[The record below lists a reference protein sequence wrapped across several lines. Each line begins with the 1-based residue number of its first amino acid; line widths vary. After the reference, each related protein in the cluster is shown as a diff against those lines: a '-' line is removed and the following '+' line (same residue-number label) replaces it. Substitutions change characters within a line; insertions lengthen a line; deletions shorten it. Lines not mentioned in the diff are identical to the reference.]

1 MRGFL
6 PFVGHRIFRALI
18 ALWLVSTVVFVV
30 MRLSGDPVPLL
41 LPPDAPTSEI
51 LRVRRDLGLDRP
63 LPVQYGVFL
72 GNILRGDFGRSI
84 HFREPAATVVRGYL
98 GATLELGLTAFVL
111 AAVAAVPIGLLSA
124 MKRNTLL
131 DHAAMGV
138 ALIGQSAPT
147 FFLGILF
154 ILLLALKADLFP
166 TSGRGD
172 WRNLVL
178 PALTLG
184 AFTMASIARLTRS
197 AVLEVLGADYIRTAR
212 AKGVSEIWVVAK
224 HTLKNA
230 AIPIV
235 TITGLQFG
243 TLLGGAVVT
252 ETVFSWPG
260 IGRLAVQ
267 SIYNRDYP
275 VVQCTVFARP
285 RVGGRRVPWLTMAG
299 AGFVLLVAAVAV
311 AAPWL
316 APADPVRQSLR
327 GRLSPPTLEG
337 IDGHAH
343 LLGTDHLGRD
353 VLSRVIYGSRVS
365 LVVGVCA
372 VLIGGLLGSALGIL
386 AGWSSGR
393 VDAIIMTVADAQ
405 LAFPFIL
412 LAIGIIAVLGPS
424 FPTLI
429 VVIGL
434 SGWVSY
440 ARILRSQ
447 VLSLRSREFVEA
459 IQALGGSV
467 LRIVLRH
474 VVPNVLSSIV
484 VVATLE
490 LARSIVLE
498 ATLSFLGLGIQPPT
512 PSWGGMIQEGRDYLD
527 TAWWIATFPGIVL
540 MLTSVV
546 VSRTGDGLRDL
557 LDPTLRGE

>member
-1 MRGFL
+1 
-6 PFVGHRIFRALI
+6 
-18 ALWLVSTVVFVV
+18 
-30 MRLSGDPVPLL
+30 
-41 LPPDAPTSEI
+41 
-51 LRVRRDLGLDRP
+51 
-63 LPVQYGVFL
+63 
-72 GNILRGDFGRSI
+72 
-84 HFREPAATVVRGYL
+84 
-98 GATLELGLTAFVL
+98 
-111 AAVAAVPIGLLSA
+111 
-124 MKRNTLL
+124 
-131 DHAAMGV
+131 
-138 ALIGQSAPT
+138 
-147 FFLGILF
+147 
-154 ILLLALKADLFP
+154 
-166 TSGRGD
+166 
-172 WRNLVL
+172 
-178 PALTLG
+178 
-184 AFTMASIARLTRS
+184 MASSIPASVPTDAS
-197 AVLEVLGADYIRTAR
+197 AWTA
-212 AKGVSEIWVVAK
+212 
-224 HTLKNA
+224 
-230 AIPIV
+230 
-235 TITGLQFG
+235 
-243 TLLGGAVVT
+243 
-252 ETVFSWPG
+252 
-260 IGRLAVQ
+260 
-267 SIYNRDYP
+267 
-275 VVQCTVFARP
+275 FARP
-285 RVGGRRVPWLTMAG
+285 RVGGRRVPWITVAG
-299 AGFVLLVAAVAV
+299 VGFVLLVAAMA
-311 AAPWL
+311 ATAPWL

-337 IDGHAH
+337 ADGRAH
-343 LLGTDHLGRD
+343 VLGTDHLGRD

-365 LVVGVCA
+365 LVVGFCA
-372 VLIGGLLGSALGIL
+372 VVIGGLLGSTLGIL
-386 AGWSSGR
+386 AGFSTSR

-424 FPTLI
+424 FPTLV

-467 LRIVLRH
+467 MRVVLRH

-527 TAWWIATFPGIVL
+527 TAWWIATFPGIIL